1 MIKDRNKFESRNSFT
16 KLKGILQEKSSKRQ
30 TLKEFYQLDVSSKNI
45 VDQIH
50 YNSNSGKII
59 IKIEE
64 SMKMIGVDSCNSSKT
79 NLIHPISNYISE
91 TKKTPFDLRKD
102 PILVRSCT
110 PKNSSKRN
118 DFSRKKLNEIAE
130 GYILFLN

>member
-1 MIKDRNKFESRNSFT
+1 MIKDRNKFDSRNSFT

-50 YNSNSGKII
+50 YSNSGIII

-79 NLIHPISNYISE
+79 ILIHPISNYTSE

-102 PILVRSCT
+102 PLLVRSFT
-110 PKNSSKRN
+110 PKNSSHPLAFN
-118 DFSRKKLNEIAE
+118 KL
-130 GYILFLN
+130 

>member
-1 MIKDRNKFESRNSFT
+1 
-16 KLKGILQEKSSKRQ
+16 
-30 TLKEFYQLDVSSKNI
+30 
-45 VDQIH
+45 
-50 YNSNSGKII
+50 
-59 IKIEE
+59 
-64 SMKMIGVDSCNSSKT
+64 MIGVDSCNSSKT

>member
-1 MIKDRNKFESRNSFT
+1 MIKDRNKFDSRNSFT

-50 YNSNSGKII
+50 YSNSGKII

>member
-1 MIKDRNKFESRNSFT
+1 MIKDRNKFDSRNSFT

-50 YNSNSGKII
+50 YSNSGIII

-102 PILVRSCT
+102 PILIRSCT